1 MMIKTHVVVF
11 FINRL
16 IFTIGKQRV
25 VLVPAADGELER
37 VGRFGFGQRQW
48 RLQRPLTAQIPR
60 EACPETLH
68 RWRCAA
74 AALLHCSLLESSFQQ
89 CYIPIS
95 SNTHFHLRRR
105 AASSKKRILSLSW
118 SFNKVTSRHRA
129 VTQPEI

>member
-1 MMIKTHVVVF
+1 MIKTHVVVF

-60 EACPETLH
+60 EACLPKH
-68 RWRCAA
+68 YIDGAV
-74 AALLHCSLLESSFQQ
+74 LLHFCTAHCWRVPFNNAISPYLPTHISTSQKKSSQQ
-89 CYIPIS
+89 
-95 SNTHFHLRRR
+95 
-105 AASSKKRILSLSW
+105 
-118 SFNKVTSRHRA
+118 
-129 VTQPEI
+129 